1 MENTKEKIDAENL
14 SEEKKKEVESK
25 IQEAVKTWEEVE
37 KFKTDSL
44 GKLQKLYETTK
55 PEIIAEVNNEFMK
68 AIAETGMSFKEIGK
82 EYFNRMNESFKDI
95 FKQIPTDRVL
105 DARTRNLYTAI
116 TLMLFGDI
124 EDFMKDDET
133 RKQALMHVNFINA
146 AFRAKNIRYN
156 GCKAQWDAEDKAL
169 KDMELSLKSA

>member
-1 MENTKEKIDAENL
+1 MENTRELENL
-14 SEEKKKEVESK
+14 SEEKQREVESK
-25 IQEAVKTWEEVE
+25 IQNAMKSWEEVE
-37 KFKTDSL
+37 KFKIDSL
-44 GKLQKLYETTK
+44 NKLQKLYETTK

-68 AIAETGMSFKEIGK
+68 AVAETGSSIKEIGK
-82 EYFNRMNESFKDI
+82 EYFDRMNESFKDI
-95 FKQIPTDRVL
+95 FKQIPVDRVL

-124 EDFMKDDET
+124 EDFMKNDES

-169 KDMELSLKSA
+169 KDIEKSLKSA